1 MDSLTQHWKDFLK
14 EAVAIQS
21 VSGDPAKRDETI
33 RMMGWA
39 KYVNVFNP
47 LVEALLE
54 RIWRNW
60 ALNAGWRILENIT
73 LKEKR

>member
-21 VSGDPAKRDETI
+21 VSGDPDKRDETI

-39 KYVNVFNP
+39 KYVIVFNP
-47 LVEALLE
+47 LVQALLE
-54 RIWRNW
+54 LIWRNW